1 MDFTDMQRRLR
12 LARHLYHLS
21 RDERRKFIK
30 QDLRKR
36 RIHIKVTYLL
46 NNCPASIEEVISKE
60 DLELLEKLYDATCR
74 LELDYYPIPKR
85 LHNLIRGYAHR
96 HKVGFGISILDW
108 IERRRV
114 KDRLTSLTEA
124 LMRLSTTGS
133 ITTSAST
140 IYPHLGTYSF

>member
-1 MDFTDMQRRLR
+1 MDFTEAQHRLR

-21 RDERRKFIK
+21 RDERRKYIK

-36 RIHIKVTYLL
+36 RIRVKVTYLL

-60 DLELLEKLYDATCR
+60 GIELLEKLYDATCR

-96 HKVGFGISILDW
+96 HKVGFRISILDY
-108 IERRRV
+108 IESRREIG
-114 KDRLTSLTEA
+114 RLTSLEEA
-124 LMRLSTTGS
+124 LMRLTTNSTT
-133 ITTSAST
+133 ST
-140 IYPHLGTYSF
+140 IYPHLETYSFL

>member
-1 MDFTDMQRRLR
+1 MDYQEMQRRLR

-21 RDERRKFIK
+21 RDERRKYIK

-36 RIHIKVTYLL
+36 RIRIKVTYLL

-60 DLELLEKLYDATCR
+60 DLELLEKLYDAACR

-108 IERRRV
+108 IERRRE

-124 LMRLSTTGS
+124 LTRLSTS
-133 ITTSAST
+133 SST
-140 IYPHLGTYSF
+140 FTPIFSFMPYIPI